1 MKARLAA
8 SVAGLLVVSG
18 AGAWGA
24 DLPVKAK
31 AADYVR
37 VCSAYGAGYY
47 YVPGTDTCLRIG
59 GYVRFDTYLNAVG
72 TFNPAISSAAAT
84 AFKAPGASIGGYPFS
99 TSADPAYLTRA
110 RTILDLDARTATD
123 YGVLRSYLRFGV
135 QWDSQ
140 SGAGSPS
147 GASPYF
153 ERAFIQF
160 AGFTFGYTQSFFDTG
175 IGYMLT
181 TPYAGSNTWTSLI
194 GYTAQF
200 GGGLS
205 ATLAVEDAA
214 NRTTGLQYGPS
225 VSTFASSST
234 LSSLGGLSYVNAQEG
249 TQVPDFVANLR
260 LDQAWGT
267 AMVSGALH
275 QVAGMTPTTAGAAYF
290 GASGSDAWGW
300 AVGGSLEV
308 KLPMLG
314 AGDSLYLQANYTS
327 GALNYLG
334 LSGNYQAR
342 ATALGAIDL
351 NGGLTA
357 VSGGYYPIADAIW
370 NGSDYAQE
378 KGFALQA
385 QFRHFW
391 QPALRSAVYGG
402 YVRLDVPV
410 NATFSAAT
418 MASSPAARLFNAGF
432 DVEMW
437 QAGLN
442 TVWSPVRN
450 LDLGVEVLY
459 SRVSGSLPLSTVSV
473 SGTPSAGSLAM
484 FGGSADVWS
493 GGFRAQRNF

>member
-1 MKARLAA
+1 M
-8 SVAGLLVVSG
+8 SSQG
-18 AGAWGA
+18 ALGA
-24 DLPVKAK
+24 DLPAKAK
-31 AADYVR
+31 AVEYVR
-37 VCSAYGAGYY
+37 VCTTYGAGYY
-47 YVPGTDTCLRIG
+47 YVPGTETCLRLG
-59 GYVRFDTYLNAVG
+59 GYIRFDAYLNAVG
-72 TFNPAISSAAAT
+72 TFNPAISSAAST

-99 TSADPAYLTRA
+99 TSADPDYLTRA

-123 YGVLRSYLRFGV
+123 YGVLRSYLRFGM

-140 SGAGSPS
+140 ASAGSPS
-147 GASPYF
+147 GASAYF

-175 IGYMLT
+175 IGYMMT
-181 TPYAGSNTWTSLI
+181 TPYAGSNTWTSLV

-200 GGGLS
+200 GNGVS

-214 NRTTGLQYGPS
+214 SRTTGLQYGPS
-225 VSTFASSST
+225 TATFASGST
-234 LSSLGGLSYVNAQEG
+234 LSSLGGMSYLNGQEG
-249 TQVPDFVANLR
+249 TKVPDFVANLR

-267 AMVSGALH
+267 AMASGALH
-275 QVAGMTPTTAGAAYF
+275 QVAGMTPTTAGAAYL
-290 GASGSDAWGW
+290 GAAGLDAWGW
-300 AVGGSLEV
+300 ALGASLEV
-308 KLPMLG
+308 KLPMLA
-314 AGDSLYLQANYTS
+314 AGDSLYLQANYAS

-342 ATALGAIDL
+342 ASGLGALSL
-351 NGGLTA
+351 NAGLST
-357 VSGGYYPIADAIW
+357 VTGGYYPIADAIW

-402 YVRLDVPV
+402 YVRVDVPQ
-410 NATFSAAT
+410 NAAFSAAT
-418 MASSPAARLFNAGF
+418 VSSSPAARQFNAGF

-450 LDLGVEVLY
+450 LDLGVEVIY
-459 SRVSGSLPLSTVSV
+459 SRVSGSLPLSSVSV
-473 SGTPSAGSLAM
+473 TGTPASGTVAI

-493 GGFRAQRNF
+493 GGIRAQRNF

>member
-1 MKARLAA
+1 MRARLLTA
-8 SVAGLLVVSG
+8 VAGFMAISSQG
-18 AGAWGA
+18 ALGA

-31 AADYVR
+31 SVEYVL
-37 VCSAYGAGYY
+37 VCTTYGAGYY
-47 YVPGTDTCLRIG
+47 YVPGTETCLRLG

-72 TFNPAISSAAAT
+72 TLNPAISSAAST

-99 TSADPAYLTRA
+99 TAADPAYLTRA
-110 RTILDLDARTATD
+110 RTILDLDARTSTD
-123 YGVLRSYLRFGV
+123 YGVLRSFLRFGM

-140 SGAGSPS
+140 ASAGSPA
-147 GASPYF
+147 GASAYF

-181 TPYAGSNTWTSLI
+181 TPYAGSNTWTSVI

-200 GGGLS
+200 GNGVS

-214 NRTTGLQYGPS
+214 SRTTGLQYGPS
-225 VSTFASSST
+225 TATFASSTT
-234 LSSLGGLSYVNAQEG
+234 LSSLGGMSYLNAQEG
-249 TQVPDFVANLR
+249 TRVPDFVANLR

-267 AMVSGALH
+267 AMLSGALH
-275 QVAGMTPTTAGAAYF
+275 QVAGMTPPAAGAAYL
-290 GASGSDAWGW
+290 GAAGSDSWGW
-300 AVGGSLEV
+300 ALGGSLEV
-308 KLPMLG
+308 KLPMLA
-314 AGDSLYLQANYTS
+314 AGDSLYLQANYAS

-342 ATALGAIDL
+342 ASGLGALDL
-351 NGGLTA
+351 NSGLST
-357 VSGGYYPIADAIW
+357 VTGGYYPIADAIW

-391 QPALRSAVYGG
+391 QPALRSALYGG
-402 YVRLDVPV
+402 YVRLDVPQ
-410 NATFSAAT
+410 NAAFSAAT
-418 MASSPAARLFNAGF
+418 VARSASAGQFNAGF

-442 TVWSPVRN
+442 TIWSPVRN

-459 SRVSGSLPLSTVSV
+459 SRVSGSLPLSSVSV
-473 SGTPSAGSLAM
+473 TGTPAAGTVAM
-484 FGGSADVWS
+484 FGGSTDVWS
-493 GGFRAQRNF
+493 GGIRAQRNF